1 MATASIQE
9 ATPERASAR
18 RTNDVEHLD
27 GCPADRVERYDQ
39 TRPSDGQ
46 GMTITRCID
55 CGSQRV
61 DPTGRV
67 TRREEKSD
75 D

>member
-1 MATASIQE
+1 MATATIHE
-9 ATPERASAR
+9 AAHEVASGRPAKE
-18 RTNDVEHLD
+18 VEHLD
-27 GCPADRVERYDQ
+27 GCPTDRVERYDQ

-46 GMTITRCID
+46 AMTTTRCID

-61 DPTGRV
+61 DPSGRV
-67 TRREEKSD
+67 ARREEKSD

>member
-1 MATASIQE
+1 MATATIQE
-9 ATPERASAR
+9 MAPEVGAAR
-18 RTNDVEHLD
+18 RSEDVDHLD

-46 GMTITRCID
+46 AMTTTRCID

-61 DPTGRV
+61 VPTGRF
-67 TRREEKSD
+67 TRQKERTD
-75 D
+75 G

>member
-1 MATASIQE
+1 MGTATIEE
-9 ATPERASAR
+9 ATKVSSSRPTKEVA
-18 RTNDVEHLD
+18 HLD

-46 GMTITRCID
+46 VMSTTRCID

-61 DPTGRV
+61 DPSGRF
-67 TRREEKSD
+67 TRREEKTD
-75 D
+75 G

>member
-1 MATASIQE
+1 MATATIQE
-9 ATPERASAR
+9 AAPEVASAR
-18 RTNDVEHLD
+18 RSKEVEHLD

-46 GMTITRCID
+46 AMTTTRCID

-61 DPTGRV
+61 DLAGRV
-67 TRREEKSD
+67 TRQKERTD
-75 D
+75 G

>member
-1 MATASIQE
+1 MATAAIHE
-9 ATPERASAR
+9 AGPAPASAHK
-18 RTNDVEHLD
+18 TKDVEHLD
-27 GCPADRVERYDQ
+27 GCPADRIECYDQ

-46 GMTITRCID
+46 AMTTTRCID

-67 TRREEKSD
+67 ARRQEKSD

>member
-1 MATASIQE
+1 MATATIDE
-9 ATPERASAR
+9 AAHTVATAR
-18 RTNDVEHLD
+18 PARDVEHLD

-46 GMTITRCID
+46 AMTTTRCID

-61 DPTGRV
+61 VPSGRF
-67 TRREEKSD
+67 TRQKERTD
-75 D
+75 G